1 MAEFDLNRSFGFVLH
16 ETGRLLAKRFDQK
29 SRHLGLT
36 RAQTQLLAY
45 LVLHEGINQSG
56 LADMLEI
63 EPISLARLI
72 DRMEQAGWVERRPD
86 PRDRRAWQLYLTAK
100 TKPMFTK
107 MVEVGQDVRAEALH
121 GFTAAERD
129 LILEMLLRVR
139 RNLSRNV
146 LEKADELSQP
156 VLGAAD

>member
-1 MAEFDLNRSFGFVLH
+1 MSDSSFDRSFGFLLH
-16 ETGRLLAKRFDQK
+16 DIARLMGKRFEQ
-29 SRHLGLT
+29 RARPFGLS
-36 RAQTQLLAY
+36 RAQWRALAHLQRSEGVNQLRLAE
-45 LVLHEGINQSG
+45 L
-56 LADMLEI
+56 LEL
-63 EPISLARLI
+63 EPISVARLI

-146 LEKADELSQP
+146 LEKADELAQP